1 MGSSGLYERMQIS
14 AHREERL
21 RDPFE
26 EAPTAYE
33 FELPLRSFM
42 PSLAKEI
49 PWISSQSQSSGL
61 AE

>member
-1 MGSSGLYERMQIS
+1 MQIS

-21 RDPFE
+21 RDLFE

-33 FELPLRSFM
+33 FEVPLRSFM

-49 PWISSQSQSSGL
+49 AWISSRSQSSSL